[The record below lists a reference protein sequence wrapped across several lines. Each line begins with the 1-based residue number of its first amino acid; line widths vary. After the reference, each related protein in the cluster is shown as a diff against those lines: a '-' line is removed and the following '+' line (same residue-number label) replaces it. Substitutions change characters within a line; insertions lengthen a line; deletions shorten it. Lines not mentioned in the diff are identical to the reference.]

1 MLRHSFYFLNRQS
14 NAKIRTC
21 FVDFE
26 RTALPELSDQICNSA
41 NLLYCASYV
50 DVTVFVARTLILEQ
64 TLQTLISWSLG
75 TGRPGSAVV
84 ADRILFSE
92 SFSGNIRLT
101 MLSEYFR

>member
-1 MLRHSFYFLNRQS
+1 MLCIILEYLDADDWADNADLDQTVLRRSLIGLCSVCVYATSQLILLNRQS

-64 TLQTLISWSLG
+64 T
-75 TGRPGSAVV
+75 
-84 ADRILFSE
+84 
-92 SFSGNIRLT
+92 
-101 MLSEYFR
+101 